1 MLLVVAVTSVAV
13 VVSGA
18 VVVSMAGVVSV
29 AVVVSMA
36 GVVSVA
42 VVVAVV
48 VPVVVAGLVVEL
60 QSPVFLPVVHSSH
73 GCSCSQAEKVQH
85 SSQWLREVVPHSVKA
100 VQESCASQMVEH

>member
-1 MLLVVAVTSVAV
+1 MLLVVAVMSVSV
-13 VVSGA
+13 
-18 VVVSMAGVVSV
+18 VVSV
-29 AVVVSMA
+29 AVVVSVTV
-36 GVVSVA
+36 VVSMA
-42 VVVAVV
+42 VVVS
-48 VPVVVAGLVVEL
+48 VVVAGLVVRVVEL